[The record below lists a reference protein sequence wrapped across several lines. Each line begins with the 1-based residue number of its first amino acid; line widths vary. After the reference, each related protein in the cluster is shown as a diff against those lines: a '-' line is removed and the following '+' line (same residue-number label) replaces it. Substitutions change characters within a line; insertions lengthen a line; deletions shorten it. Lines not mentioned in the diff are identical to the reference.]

1 MCIRDRFGKHL
12 AEGIAKH
19 FQINV
24 SDADR
29 TSMFTG
35 LDIQLDFAMYEDEKE
50 NKRKA
55 RQLKKKGIKALG
67 GKLFKRTATIKQG
80 VKNKTKE
87 NVDGKGIAYPLNS
100 GKNAPGEGKEEEKK
114 GADGMAMQM
123 GEGQKAPRIRRII
136 GAQVVD
142 KAQMDQIP
150 MLNSSNPD
158 DLQAQL
164 AAFLKQ

>member
-1 MCIRDRFGKHL
+1 MNSYTIESSCWGYTDIATDQTLQFKELDFIKFGKHL

-80 VKNKTKE
+80 VKNKTKD
-87 NVDGKGIAYPLNS
+87 NVDGKGI
-100 GKNAPGEGKEEEKK
+100 
-114 GADGMAMQM
+114 
-123 GEGQKAPRIRRII
+123 
-136 GAQVVD
+136 
-142 KAQMDQIP
+142 
-150 MLNSSNPD
+150 
-158 DLQAQL
+158 
-164 AAFLKQ
+164 